1 MPIRSPTFG
10 ERRQRAAPRL
20 RAHVILGLF
29 AEIRPGELLP
39 LTWDTL
45 CLETATGRVDLA
57 KTCRRCIV
65 PFEPCAAALLSALPG
80 KSGNHTPPIGVVR
93 HFKRRA
99 GKVLGFSLWP
109 SDLLRHTAASYL
121 IALHSDAGKV
131 SARLGNSRES
141 L

>member
-1 MPIRSPTFG
+1 MRSLTFG
-10 ERRQRAAPRL
+10 ECRQRAAPRL
-20 RAHVILGLF
+20 RAHVILDLF
-29 AEIRPGELLP
+29 AEIRPRELLH

-45 CLETATGRVDLA
+45 CIEAATGRVDLA

-80 KSGNHTPPIGVVR
+80 QSGSLTPPIGVVR
-93 HFKRRA
+93 RLKRRA
-99 GKVLGFSLWP
+99 G
-109 SDLLRHTAASYL
+109 YL